1 MKDYTLNTEVRYGKP
16 HVRYLLKEKGGVLV
30 AGYVTVH
37 GARALLKG
45 HEPRATQEFAG
56 YGLTGD
62 GVYFFDG
69 SVADDSRAASGKVEL
84 GADGLP
90 IPAVGT
96 RKKGAAKK

>member
-1 MKDYTLNTEVRYGKP
+1 MKNYTLNTEMRYGKQ
-16 HVRYLLKEKGGVLV
+16 HVKYLLKEKGGVLV
-30 AGYVTVH
+30 AGYVTVQ

-62 GVYFFDG
+62 GVYYFDG
-69 SVADDSRAASGKVEL
+69 TVAEDTVRAAVKVEL